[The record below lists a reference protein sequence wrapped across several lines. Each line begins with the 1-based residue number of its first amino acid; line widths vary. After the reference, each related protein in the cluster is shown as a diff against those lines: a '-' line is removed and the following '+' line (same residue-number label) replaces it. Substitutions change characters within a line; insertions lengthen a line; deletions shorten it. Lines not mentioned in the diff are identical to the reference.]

1 MDGEIVVLDYDW
13 LRFNA
18 ISGNAGTV
26 NNTITALEANYGRA
40 TRSKTVVATTT
51 GGVSKQCVVTQSA
64 CDEFITMRE
73 NTRKIGD
80 GESSIV
86 LTGESNASLLN
97 VTLGS
102 NASGVTL
109 SSIEISLDGGTT
121 WSAVTNDTS
130 IVGDPGLTDK
140 YKFRL
145 TLAVS
150 SFSLNSGSH
159 LSVVVRGSS
168 NGIDETQMQPTSTSM
183 TKSTDTYDLGSS
195 TPLTITGT
203 SDSSSLTLGGTLA
216 NLPCSMYI
224 SFDNG
229 LTWSSYT
236 PGDTITNSAIDDC
249 EPYLFKVEVDTSS
262 LTAETADM
270 TLSVY
275 DNGGTLK
282 GSTTVGFTETV

>member
-1 MDGEIVVLDYDW
+1 MSVTTDYGW
-13 LRFNA
+13 LRVGVM
-18 ISGNAGTV
+18 SGTGNANIPLT
-26 NNTITALEANYGRA
+26 TLLSSYGRA
-40 TRSKTVVATTT
+40 TRSKTVVATTA
-51 GGVSKQCVVTQSA
+51 GGVKKQCVVTQSA
-64 CDEFITMRE
+64 CGEFVTMSER
-73 NTRKIGD
+73 TRKIGD

-121 WSAVTNDTS
+121 WSAVTNNTT

-140 YKFRL
+140 YQFRI

-150 SFSLNSGSH
+150 SFSLTSGSH

-168 NGIDETQMQPTSTSM
+168 EGIGETQMQPTSTSM
-183 TKSTDTYDLGSS
+183 TKGTDTYDLDSL

-203 SDSSSLTLGGTLA
+203 SDSSSLTLEGTLA

-229 LTWSSYT
+229 VTWSSYT
-236 PGDTITNSAIDDC
+236 PGDTIVNTDIDKC
-249 EPYLFKVEVDTSS
+249 ESYLFKVEVDTSS
-262 LTAETADM
+262 LSAETADM

-282 GSTTVGFTETV
+282 GSTTISFT